1 METLINALLTVAI
14 IVGLGWIAGKTNLI
28 KQDQDNGFSVF
39 LLKFSLP
46 ILLFNATANAKPQ
59 QLLDLRMNGAFIIGL
74 MGMYLIVFALNKLIL
89 RRSIHQSAETAF
101 VCGYPNTAFIGIPL
115 MSALVGSQAMPPIVV
130 SNIIVGIFMIPLTLI
145 LIEIGIIGRDKIQ
158 LKPLLIKMLVNP
170 LIILP
175 LIGVIISI
183 YGANLPKLIASST
196 TMIGSTTPGVSLFTL
211 GLIMSRFKIK
221 FSAIAGI
228 NIFMKNIVHPIL
240 MIGIVKLFGIN
251 GLLAKELII
260 LCAMPTAITSTI
272 FSVSFDI
279 DPLENVSSTILGTII
294 SLITLLGFMYWLK
307 I

>member
-1 METLINALLTVAI
+1 MEILINALLTVAI
-14 IVGLGWIAGKTNLI
+14 VVALGWVAGKTKII
-28 KQDQDNGFSVF
+28 KQEQDHGFSTF

-46 ILLFNATANAKPQ
+46 ILLFNATATAKPQ
-59 QLLDLRMNGAFIIGL
+59 QLLDLKMNGAFIIGL
-74 MGMYLIVFALNKLIL
+74 MGMYLIVFILNKFIL
-89 RRSIHQSAETAF
+89 HRSIHRSAETAF

-130 SNIIVGIFMIPLTLI
+130 SNIIVGIFMIPLTLVF
-145 LIEIGIIGRDKIQ
+145 IEIGILGEDKVQ
-158 LKPLLIKMLVNP
+158 LKPLLLKMLINP
-170 LIILP
+170 LIVLP
-175 LIGVIISI
+175 LIGIIISVLGI
-183 YGANLPKLIASST
+183 QLPKLVISSA

-211 GLIMSRFKIK
+211 GLIMSRFKIQL
-221 FSAIAGI
+221 SSVAGI
-228 NIFMKNIVHPIL
+228 NIFMKNILHPIL
-240 MIGIVKLFGIN
+240 MIGIVKLFGIT

-279 DPLENVSSTILGTII
+279 DPLENVSSTILGTIV